1 MNHINKIT
9 PEQRAA
15 YSAKGVETK
24 RRNKAAAEKVRM
36 DAMAYAGGLKSEI
49 RALEA
54 QLHSLE
60 RIEAISKIHGQV
72 TNKGLLSLNEIIN
85 SSSPWK
91 GVSGVYFL
99 IENKE
104 IVYIGQSNNVF
115 QRIGEHFRKK
125 RFSRY
130 VYIPCAEDG
139 LDILESLYI
148 HIFAPKLNGIFANGI
163 KTAPYSIDS
172 LIQKITKEAA

>member
-1 MNHINKIT
+1 MTNFKNMT
-9 PEQRAA
+9 PEQR
-15 YSAKGVETK
+15 SASQAKSLET
-24 RRNKAAAEKVRM
+24 RRRKKADAEKARV
-36 DAMAYAGGLKSEI
+36 DHMAYAGGLKAKI

-60 RIEAISKIHGQV
+60 RIDAISKIHCSV

-85 SSSPWK
+85 SSCPWK
-91 GVSGVYFL
+91 GASGVYFL
-99 IENKE
+99 IENNE

-148 HIFAPKLNGIFANGI
+148 HIFNPKLNGIFANGI